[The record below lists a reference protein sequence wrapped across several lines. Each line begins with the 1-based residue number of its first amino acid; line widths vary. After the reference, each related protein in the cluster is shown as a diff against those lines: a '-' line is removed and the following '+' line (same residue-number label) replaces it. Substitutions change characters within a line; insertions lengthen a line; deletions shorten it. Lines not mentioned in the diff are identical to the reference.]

1 MIVNVFCKRFLTG
14 LFLFLLPVFLYAQ
27 SQYDYMDDDAVAGGV
42 DRALNGIIFIVCL
55 VVIAI
60 VLILVFGGLLN
71 IYYWFNPQ
79 ANPDYKRAKRI
90 EEKKKQEDNIIAQK
104 RKDAVPEAVDLGLS
118 VKWASFNLGAY
129 KPSDIGDTFHWG
141 EIHPSTSR
149 QIRKDK
155 FNANAIGDISGN
167 PEYDAAINC
176 LGKNWRM
183 PTVEECREL
192 IECCTWEAKIIDG
205 VEGRLVTG
213 STGHSIFIPFN
224 QLSYSTKKLYSGNY
238 WTSSPSFNS
247 RMNDSAQDIRF
258 GEGIKFPADLWNAA
272 TASACLFGI
281 RPVYDTSR
289 KKTKEENRKEIM
301 NAFSQITSV
310 GTDKYNSLYD
320 IYEEKCIVREDEKKK
335 LFDSNK
341 TYEENTFIDE
351 YGVVYSVDGK
361 RLLYGGDC
369 SCDNYFIKEGT
380 EFICT
385 GAFNN
390 STRSFPYMF
399 PKKSTLKKIT
409 LPSSLIYLNPSGVCD
424 NCEIESM
431 SPYYSIIDK
440 LLIDN
445 RKKSI
450 VKCLDKFANE
460 VVIGEPIEEIGEK
473 AFINC
478 EVLREV
484 VLPNTIKRI
493 CKNAFRNNGMLES
506 INLTDSI
513 EAIEEDAFFYC
524 KSLHIN
530 KLPDNLVQIGNSA
543 FSWCNMNGVI
553 IPNSIKYIGNAPFP
567 KNCTNLQSCSE
578 RFVIENSLLIDKL
591 SKTIIQLIDSS
602 VSYISIPKYLTTI
615 SPNAFHHCDIE
626 SINIP
631 SNIVEIGSWAF
642 GGCKKLKEITFDGP
656 LPCIPRIAF
665 TFCESLTTI
674 SLPHGVRVI
683 EPGAFERC
691 KNLKDVVLNDDLK
704 VISNNAFTEC
714 PNLFSLRIP
723 ESVEIMGEDYGN
735 CFRDCPNLHE
745 LYYDAKNAIIKGMPT
760 SITKLIIGEH
770 VQTLPTNLI
779 PSGTNIEEITIPENV
794 CKVSTGCIWG
804 NVKEVTILSK
814 DIILEDGWM
823 KNCQKLTKV
832 SIQAET
838 YEALLPHLPQKNGL
852 KISKIYPH
860 HFLFFKW

>member
-1 MIVNVFCKRFLTG
+1 MRIFVYNKRFIVG
-14 LFLFLLPVFLYAQ
+14 LIAFLLSAFLYAQ
-27 SQYDYMDDDAVAGGV
+27 RQYDYMDDNAVAGGA
-42 DRALNGIIFIVCL
+42 DRALNGIVFIICL
-55 VVIAI
+55 IIIAV
-60 VLILVFGGLLN
+60 VLIFVLGGLLN
-71 IYYWFNPQ
+71 VYYWFNPQ
-79 ANPDYKRAKRI
+79 ANPDYKRTKRI

-104 RKDAVPEAVDLGLS
+104 RKDAVPEAIDLGLS

-141 EIHPSTSR
+141 EIHPSKSR

-176 LGKNWRM
+176 LGNNWRI

-192 IECCTWEAKIIDG
+192 IELCTWVAKIIDG

-213 STGHSIFIPFN
+213 STGRSIFLPFN
-224 QLSYSTKKLYSGNY
+224 QMNYSTKKFYSGNY

-258 GEGIKFPADLWNAA
+258 GEGIKIPADLWNAA

-281 RPVYDTSR
+281 RPVYDTSK
-289 KKTKEENRKEIM
+289 KKTKEDNRKEIIS
-301 NAFSQITSV
+301 AFSQIASV
-310 GTDKYNSLYD
+310 ENDKYTSLYN
-320 IYEEKCIVREDEKKK
+320 IYEEKYIVREDEKKK
-335 LFDSNK
+335 LFDTNK
-341 TYEENTFIDE
+341 IYEENTFTDE

-369 SCDNYFIKEGT
+369 SCEKYIIKEGT
-380 EFICT
+380 EYICA

-390 STRSFPYMF
+390 TTRSFPYMF
-399 PKKSTLKKIT
+399 PKNRTLKKIT
-409 LPSSLIYLNPSGVCD
+409 LPSSLIYLNPSGICD

-440 LLIDN
+440 LVIDN
-445 RKKSI
+445 RKKSV
-450 VKCLDKFANE
+450 VKCLDKFVNE

-484 VLPNTIKRI
+484 VLPTSIKRI
-493 CKNAFRNNGMLES
+493 CKDAFRNNGMLES
-506 INLTDSI
+506 INLTESI
-513 EAIEEDAFFYC
+513 EAIEEFAFFYC

-530 KLPDNLVQIGNSA
+530 KLPDNLVHIGHSA
-543 FSWCNMNGVI
+543 FSWCNMNDVI
-553 IPNSIKYIGNAPFP
+553 IPSGIQYIGNAPFP

-578 RFVIENSLLIDKL
+578 RFVIDNNLLIDK
-591 SKTIIQLIDSS
+591 SRKSVIQLIDSS
-602 VSYISIPKYLTTI
+602 ISNISIPTYLTTI

-626 SINIP
+626 TIIIP
-631 SNIVEIGSWAF
+631 SNVVEIGSWAF
-642 GGCKKLKEITFDGP
+642 GGCEKLKVITFDGS
-656 LPCIPRIAF
+656 LPRIPRTAF
-665 TFCESLTTI
+665 AFCKSLTTI

-691 KNLKDVVLNDDLK
+691 KRLKDVVLNDDLK
-704 VISNNAFTEC
+704 VISNNAFIEC
-714 PNLFSLRIP
+714 PNLISVKIP

-745 LYYDAKNAIIKGMPT
+745 LYFDAKNATIKGMPT
-760 SITKLIIGEH
+760 SITKLVIGEH
-770 VQTLPTNLI
+770 VQVLPTNLI

-804 NVKEVTILSK
+804 DVKELTILSK
-814 DIILEDGWM
+814 NIILEDGWI
-823 KNCQKLTKV
+823 KNCQKLIKI
-832 SIQAET
+832 SIQAEA
-838 YEALLPHLPQKNGL
+838 YEALLPHLPQKNEL